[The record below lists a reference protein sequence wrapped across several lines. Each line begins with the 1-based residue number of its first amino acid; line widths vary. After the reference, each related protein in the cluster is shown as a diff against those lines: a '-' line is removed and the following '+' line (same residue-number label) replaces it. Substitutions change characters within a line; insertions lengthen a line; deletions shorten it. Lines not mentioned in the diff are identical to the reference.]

1 MLVRGAPADI
11 VAITEPGPPVHA
23 VRTGG
28 ATDARSA
35 RRRQHRAMTTRSTAV
50 LLRHHVHGL
59 EHLTAGSPHGRV
71 FRAGSLAFAD
81 SGIDVA
87 AFNAVTVTGAA
98 WSARDLDRA
107 AGIAAAGGRPWSVT
121 VQLGA
126 STPRDAA
133 RLHAVE
139 RVAAAHGLVER
150 DEDPFLVCLP
160 AWFRPAGPAVGPA
173 GGHDAGEPSVD
184 TVTARAWAD
193 YTGAVADGF
202 GTAAAALGTVFGGD
216 LLDDPLVT
224 GYLVRSA
231 GRVVGSG
238 LGVVTGDAVGVH
250 NIAVVP
256 DHRGRGFGRAVSER
270 VVRDGFAGGATAA
283 FLVSS
288 TEGLPLYRSLGFR
301 QVDTLVRWSTPAPAS
316 VLAEAAPVAD
326 REDGAVGTGLR
337 RGGTA

>member
-1 MLVRGAPADI
+1 
-11 VAITEPGPPVHA
+11 
-23 VRTGG
+23 
-28 ATDARSA
+28 
-35 RRRQHRAMTTRSTAV
+35 MTTRSTAA
-50 LLRHHVHGL
+50 LLRHHVRGL

-81 SGIDVA
+81 SGIDVG

-121 VQLGA
+121 VQRGG
-126 STPRDAA
+126 STTRDAA

-139 RVAAAHGLVER
+139 RVAAAHGLTER

-160 AWFRPAGPAVGPA
+160 ASFRPAGPA
-173 GGHDAGEPSVD
+173 GGHDAGEPSVE

-202 GTAAAALGTVFGGD
+202 GMAAAAFGTVFGGD

-238 LGVVTGDAVGVH
+238 LGVVAGDAVGVH

-256 DHRGRGFGRAVSER
+256 DRRGRGFGRAVSER

-301 QVDTLVRWSTPAPAS
+301 QVDTLVRWSTPAPAPAPAS
-316 VLAEAAPVAD
+316 VLAQAAPLAA
-326 REDGAVGTGLR
+326 REDRAVSTGPR